1 LGIPIAALLLEL
13 IIYLPHLF
21 LREHYNMKAVGLYKH
36 LPIED
41 PHSLVDLDV
50 EQPKYPTGHDLLVA
64 IRAIS
69 VNPVDTK
76 VRKGTIPPME
86 NENMPRIL
94 GWDAA
99 GEVVAAGSDCTLFD
113 EGDTVYYAGS
123 ISRPLG
129 TNCEFHLVDE
139 RIVGRK
145 PNSLSFEE
153 AAAMPLTTITAWE
166 ALYDRLSLY
175 SDTIGRKIAPPIMLS
190 TSNNGTDN
198 NNDKR
203 YRPSILIIGGAGG
216 VGSIA
221 TQFAKNLVNH
231 SPSSSSSFS
240 GINVITTA
248 SRNESVEWCKRMGA
262 DYVINHHGD
271 LKSQIKKVVGIDY
284 TDYILCLNNTDGHF
298 DSMTQLVAPQG
309 KICSIVETKAPV
321 DLGGI
326 LRQKSATFVWELM
339 FTRSLFQTRDMI
351 AQHHLLNAVA
361 DLIDSKKIKTTLTD
375 QLSPINAEN
384 LRKAHK
390 KLESGRMIGKIAL
403 SGF

>member
-1 LGIPIAALLLEL
+1 
-13 IIYLPHLF
+13 
-21 LREHYNMKAVGLYKH
+21 MKAVGLYKH

-41 PHSLVDLDV
+41 PQSLVDLDI

-64 IRAIS
+64 IKAIS

-86 NENMPRIL
+86 NEDMPRIL

-99 GEVVAAGSDCTLFD
+99 GEVIAAGSSCTLFG
-113 EGDTVYYAGS
+113 EGDAVYYAGS
-123 ISRPLG
+123 ISRPG
-129 TNCEFHLVDE
+129 TNSEFHLVDE

-145 PNSLSFEE
+145 PSSLSFEE

-166 ALYDRLSLY
+166 ALYDRLSLHP
-175 SDTIGRKIAPPIMLS
+175 DTTKETAPPK
-190 TSNNGTDN
+190 TSNDI
-198 NNDKR
+198 DKTS
-203 YRPSILIIGGAGG
+203 PSILIIGGAGG

-221 TQFAKNLVNH
+221 IQLAKNLVINH
-231 SPSSSSSFS
+231 FSSSSSSFS
-240 GINVITTA
+240 QTNVIATA

-262 DYVINHHGD
+262 DYVINHHDD
-271 LKSQIKKVVGIDY
+271 LKSQIKQVVGIDY
-284 TDYILCLNNTDGHF
+284 ADYILCLNDTDGHF
-298 DSMTQLVAPQG
+298 DSMKQLVSPQG

-321 DLGGI
+321 NLGG
-326 LRQKSATFVWELM
+326 LLQQKSATFVWELM
-339 FTRSLFQTRDMI
+339 FTRSLLQTQDMI

-375 QLSPINAEN
+375 LLSSINAEN

-390 KLESGRMIGKIAL
+390 KLESGRTIGKIVL
-403 SGF
+403 SIG